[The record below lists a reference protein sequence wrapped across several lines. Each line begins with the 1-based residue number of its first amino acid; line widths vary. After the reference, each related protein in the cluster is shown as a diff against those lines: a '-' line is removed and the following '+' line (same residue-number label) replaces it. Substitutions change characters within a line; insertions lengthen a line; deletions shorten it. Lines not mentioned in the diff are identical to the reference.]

1 MPAKISFTR
10 DMLVESAFRLVK
22 SRGIE
27 KLSARTLAKDLKC
40 STQPIYSNFKSMRKL
55 DMELRKKA
63 VDTLLRYQTTPRTG
77 QVFFDM
83 GLGYIQ
89 FARRER
95 HLFRFLYGGSKRG
108 RSGGYGKALKEF
120 GFQNLLQR
128 MKDDPNL
135 EGLDGKQME
144 SVLTKMW
151 IFVHGVAFLSINN
164 AFAEGN
170 DDYLK
175 AMLME
180 TGLSIVEGEK
190 AKQSSKSS

>member
-1 MPAKISFTR
+1 MPANISFTR
-10 DMLVESAFRLVK
+10 DMLVESAFRLVR
-22 SRGIE
+22 SRGIDR
-27 KLSARTLAKDLKC
+27 LSARTLAKDLNC

-135 EGLDGKQME
+135 EGLDEKQME

-180 TGLSIVEGEK
+180 TGLSIVDGEK

>member
-1 MPAKISFTR
+1 
-10 DMLVESAFRLVK
+10 
-22 SRGIE
+22 
-27 KLSARTLAKDLKC
+27 
-40 STQPIYSNFKSMRKL
+40 
-55 DMELRKKA
+55 MELRKKA

-135 EGLDGKQME
+135 EGLDEKQME

-151 IFVHGVAFLSINN
+151 IFVHGIAFLSINN

-170 DDYLK
+170 DEYLK

-180 TGLSIVEGEK
+180 TGLSILEGEK
-190 AKQSSKSS
+190 AKQSAKSR

>member
-1 MPAKISFTR
+1 MPAKTSFTK
-10 DMLVESAFRLVK
+10 DMLIERAFRLVRSK
-22 SRGIE
+22 GID

-63 VDTLLRYQTTPRTG
+63 VDTQLKYQTTPRTR
-77 QVFFDM
+77 QVFLDM
-83 GLGYIQ
+83 GLGYSQ

-108 RSGGYGKALKEF
+108 RSGGYGKVLKEF

-128 MKDDPNL
+128 MKDDPIL
-135 EGLDGKQME
+135 EGLDEKQME
-144 SVLTKMW
+144 SVLDKCR
-151 IFVHGVAFLSINN
+151 IFVHGVVFLSINN

-180 TGLSIVEGEK
+180 TMLSIIEGEK
-190 AKQSSKSS
+190 AKQGAKSS